1 MEYKYKVDHDKNS
14 KLAINVDMTVK
25 MPCNLI
31 GADVLDIWGRD
42 LGAFIVFLSHFN
54 KLCC

>member
-1 MEYKYKVDHDKNS
+1 MEYKYKVDHEKNS